1 MYTNLISLKVLD
13 CSDFKMNLLLY
24 KILPIWVG
32 NYFFCAYENL
42 SSGHSMDPVRF
53 VNFVKSGRLDK
64 ILTSLFE

>member
-32 NYFFCAYENL
+32 NYFFAR
-42 SSGHSMDPVRF
+42 M
-53 VNFVKSGRLDK
+53 K
-64 ILTSLFE
+64 ILAVDTGPREVRELHEVWATG